1 MAVALNAAGCLQ
13 EKEVEKAQDKLNK
26 WTLALL
32 NSALDLFEIPRGSG
46 EEGRKVGFWS
56 VGWV

>member
-1 MAVALNAAGCLQ
+1 MNAAGCLQ